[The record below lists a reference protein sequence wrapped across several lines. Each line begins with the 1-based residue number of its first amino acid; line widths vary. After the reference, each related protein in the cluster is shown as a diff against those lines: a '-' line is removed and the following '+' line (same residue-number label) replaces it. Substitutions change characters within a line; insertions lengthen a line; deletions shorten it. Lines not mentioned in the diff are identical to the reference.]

1 MTWMRR
7 SWTTRMVAAMLA
19 SLVVLGAVTALA
31 AANAVPATRIG
42 QSDHPVLLQ
51 QLVPGQCAG
60 IAGSLSN
67 LVVDSGS
74 FDGTNAGDLILG
86 SAGPDDIQGR
96 QGNDCIVGGDGNDV
110 LNGTGN
116 DAAGAPPMTWT
127 AVPGQT
133 TGATATP
140 GQTPRGAARRYSAF
154 PNRIL
159 RPTRLRQRAFAAPST
174 HFTID
179 SSQDA
184 SGTRQ
189 VYYPTSRRVR

>member
-19 SLVVLGAVTALA
+19 SLAVLGAVTALA

-74 FDGTNAGDLILG
+74 FDGTNAGDLMLG
-86 SAGPDDIQGR
+86 SAGPDDISGR
-96 QGNDCIVGGDGNDV
+96 QGSDCIVGGDGNDS
-110 LNGTGN
+110 LNGNQGN
-116 DAAGAPPMTWT
+116 DVLVGGGGDDDLDGGVGTSDWCF
-127 AVPGQT
+127 G
-133 TGATATP
+133 
-140 GQTPRGAARRYSAF
+140 
-154 PNRIL
+154 
-159 RPTRLRQRAFAAPST
+159 
-174 HFTID
+174 D
-179 SSQDA
+179 
-184 SGTRQ
+184 SGTD
-189 VYYPTSRRVR
+189 TERRCETVFGVP